1 MTQQPCNRE
10 LAVTLRFE
18 FGKNWQHFLTVLN
31 NDWIAEAEHS
41 LQTMLKMET
50 LAG

>member
-1 MTQQPCNRE
+1 MTQKPRNRE
-10 LAVTLRFE
+10 LAMTPRFE
-18 FGKNWQHFLTVLN
+18 FSKNWQHFLTVLN
-31 NDWIAEAEHS
+31 NDWIAEAVHS